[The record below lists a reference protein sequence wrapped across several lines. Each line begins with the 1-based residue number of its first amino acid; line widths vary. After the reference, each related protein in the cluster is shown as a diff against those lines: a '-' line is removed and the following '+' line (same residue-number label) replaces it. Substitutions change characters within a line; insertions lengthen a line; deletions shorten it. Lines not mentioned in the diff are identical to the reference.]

1 MPLTRLAFV
10 TVLLVGAGT
19 WLASCGATMPPPP
32 DYSWEFDVTV
42 EAAESDCAE
51 SVGPGD
57 LETYHYGL
65 VVEGDRVLVY
75 SDDSM
80 LAEGTLFGTYISYE
94 TPAPFTDHR
103 TDAGGAPADV
113 EWMLEGFVS
122 FTDQNLSGS
131 REGEEVITVVYSELP
146 AIEEGCT
153 HRSTTIWQK
162 RSGPA
167 SE

>member
-1 MPLTRLAFV
+1 MPVARLSLFTA
-10 TVLLVGAGT
+10 L
-19 WLASCGATMPPPP
+19 LASAGLWLMACGATMPPPP

-42 EAAESDCAE
+42 TPAESDCVE
-51 SVGPGD
+51 PLNQVG
-57 LETYHYGL
+57 EEIYHYGL
-65 VVEGDRVLVY
+65 VVEGERVLIY

-94 TPAPFTDHR
+94 TLAPFTDHR
-103 TDAGGAPADV
+103 VDSEGAPADV

-131 REGEEVITVVYSELP
+131 REGEELITVVYSELP
-146 AIEEGCT
+146 SIEESCI

-162 RSGPA
+162 RSGP
-167 SE
+167 SDD